1 MLSKLFKE
9 LSNKPANSNTIA
21 SITYNSKTYTND
33 SDIANIFNKHF
44 TNVADKYLSRPRKDS
59 THLPNMQ
66 FLKEFIKGKLPVGN
80 IYKIPLITEHF
91 VMKFI
96 SQLDSNKA
104 TGKDNISAKILKLSS
119 PIIIKQI
126 CDICNH
132 SIRHNTFPADWKIA
146 RISPLHKR
154 NSTQN
159 PENYRPISILPLM
172 SKILEKHV
180 YNSLY
185 EFLSV
190 NDLFSSKQYGF
201 RSNHS
206 CETALIAMTDNWL
219 NSIYK
224 NEYCGVLFID
234 LCKAFDLVNKNILLE
249 KLKLYNLDDNSLLW
263 FQSYLTDRKQAVKIN
278 SNSSDELT
286 TEFGVPQG
294 SILGPLLFLIYINDL
309 PLENST
315 GNTALFAD
323 DATISVCS
331 KNIDI
336 VKQNLDLEAER
347 TYNWCEDNG
356 MVISIEKTKAM
367 LITSRHKSYRLTE
380 AQRDLNINLHG
391 NKIISTKQ
399 EKLLGILIDNNLAWH
414 PQVKK
419 VRQTIIFKISIL
431 RKIRK
436 YLPTPIR
443 ILYYN
448 YYIKPHLEYCCSVWG
463 NCSKSDIDTL
473 IKLQKQAARLIL
485 ETDRYAPSAPLF
497 SQLRWQTFDQ
507 ITRERQA
514 FMVFKATNNKTPSYI
529 TNMFQSACINTQH
542 SLRSKTNNKLHIP
555 KAHSKSLRYTG
566 PKIWNSLSNKIRKAK
581 TSNQFRTEYKS
592 FLNHGNQWLLC
603 VL

>member
-1 MLSKLFKE
+1 M
-9 LSNKPANSNTIA
+9 
-21 SITYNSKTYTND
+21 
-33 SDIANIFNKHF
+33 
-44 TNVADKYLSRPRKDS
+44 
-59 THLPNMQ
+59 
-66 FLKEFIKGKLPVGN
+66 
-80 IYKIPLITEHF
+80 
-91 VMKFI
+91 
-96 SQLDSNKA
+96 
-104 TGKDNISAKILKLSS
+104 
-119 PIIIKQI
+119 
-126 CDICNH
+126 
-132 SIRHNTFPADWKIA
+132 
-146 RISPLHKR
+146 
-154 NSTQN
+154 
-159 PENYRPISILPLM
+159 
-172 SKILEKHV
+172 
-180 YNSLY
+180 
-185 EFLSV
+185 

-201 RSNHS
+201 RSNRS

-234 LCKAFDLVNKNILLE
+234 LCKAFDLVNKNKLLE

-286 TEFGVPQG
+286 TEFGIPQG

-315 GNTALFAD
+315 GNTALFAL
-323 DATISVCS
+323 DATISVCN

-367 LITSRHKSYRLTE
+367 LITSRHTNYRLTE

-391 NKIISTKQ
+391 NTIISTKQ
-399 EKLLGILIDNNLAWH
+399 EKLLGLLIDNYLTWH

-463 NCSKSDIDTL
+463 NCSKSDINTL
-473 IKLQKQAARLIL
+473 IKLQKQAAHLIL
-485 ETDRYAPSAPLF
+485 
-497 SQLRWQTFDQ
+497 
-507 ITRERQA
+507 
-514 FMVFKATNNKTPSYI
+514 
-529 TNMFQSACINTQH
+529 
-542 SLRSKTNNKLHIP
+542 
-555 KAHSKSLRYTG
+555 
-566 PKIWNSLSNKIRKAK
+566 
-581 TSNQFRTEYKS
+581 
-592 FLNHGNQWLLC
+592 
-603 VL
+603 

>member
-1 MLSKLFKE
+1 M
-9 LSNKPANSNTIA
+9 
-21 SITYNSKTYTND
+21 
-33 SDIANIFNKHF
+33 
-44 TNVADKYLSRPRKDS
+44 
-59 THLPNMQ
+59 
-66 FLKEFIKGKLPVGN
+66 
-80 IYKIPLITEHF
+80 
-91 VMKFI
+91 
-96 SQLDSNKA
+96 
-104 TGKDNISAKILKLSS
+104 
-119 PIIIKQI
+119 
-126 CDICNH
+126 
-132 SIRHNTFPADWKIA
+132 
-146 RISPLHKR
+146 
-154 NSTQN
+154 
-159 PENYRPISILPLM
+159 
-172 SKILEKHV
+172 
-180 YNSLY
+180 
-185 EFLSV
+185 
-190 NDLFSSKQYGF
+190 
-201 RSNHS
+201 
-206 CETALIAMTDNWL
+206 
-219 NSIYK
+219 
-224 NEYCGVLFID
+224 
-234 LCKAFDLVNKNILLE
+234 LE

-263 FQSYLTDRKQAVKIN
+263 FQSYLTDRKQAVKIKL
-278 SNSSDELT
+278 NSSNELT

-294 SILGPLLFLIYINDL
+294 SILAPLLFLIHINDL

-323 DATISVCS
+323 DATISVCN

-356 MVISIEKTKAM
+356 MVISIEITKAM
-367 LITSRHKSYRLTE
+367 FISSRHKNYRLTE

-391 NKIISTKQ
+391 NTIISTKQ
-399 EKLLGILIDNNLAWH
+399 EKLLGKLIDSNLTWH
-414 PQVKK
+414 PQVKN

-485 ETDRYAPSAPLF
+485 ETGRYAPSAPLF

-542 SLRSKTNNKLHIP
+542 S
-555 KAHSKSLRYTG
+555 
-566 PKIWNSLSNKIRKAK
+566 
-581 TSNQFRTEYKS
+581 
-592 FLNHGNQWLLC
+592 
-603 VL
+603 